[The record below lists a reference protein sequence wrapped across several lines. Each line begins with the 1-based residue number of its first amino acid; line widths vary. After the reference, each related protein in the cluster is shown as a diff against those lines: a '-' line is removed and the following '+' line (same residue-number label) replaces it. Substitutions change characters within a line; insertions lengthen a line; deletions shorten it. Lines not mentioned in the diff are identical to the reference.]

1 MLRLLFVITFSITA
15 VFTLAHVNAEGV
27 SPSAVLERRAQLE
40 SELQQIEAQINGYR
54 GIIQKKQREATSL
67 ERDIAIFNARIKKAH
82 LSIRA
87 LNIRID
93 NLSLGIKDRS
103 ATINSLLE
111 KIDKEKISLGE
122 LLRKTN
128 ELDSVSLVE
137 LVLGYGKL
145 SDFFVDLD
153 SFESIHAALQ
163 NSFKEIK
170 VSKEGTEKEREKLMA
185 RKTEH
190 LQLRVI
196 QSLEKKRIEQAERGK
211 KKILKLT
218 KGEETRYQKIVKSR
232 QKDAARIRSE
242 LFVLRGSKA
251 IPFEKA
257 MEYANAAW
265 RAVGVRPAFLLG
277 VIAEE
282 SNLGENVGTGN
293 WKSDLANPR
302 CLKQRTAFMEITGEL
317 GLNPDMMPVS
327 RKAWYGYCGG
337 AMGPAQFMPTTWNLY
352 KKGIAKRTG
361 DNPPNPWDPR
371 DAFMASAL
379 LLKDNGAAAGGY
391 TAERRAALRYLA
403 GGNWKKS
410 AYSFY
415 GDDVMELAEK
425 YQKMIDTISQ

>member
-1 MLRLLFVITFSITA
+1 MLRLLFVIIFSITA
-15 VFTLAHVNAEGV
+15 VFTIVRVNAEGV
-27 SPSAVLERRAQLE
+27 SPSAVIQRRARLE
-40 SELQQIEAQINGYR
+40 SELKQLENQIEVYR
-54 GIIQKKQREATSL
+54 ETIQKNQRKATTL
-67 ERDIAIFNARIKKAH
+67 ERDIDILDAKMGKAR
-82 LSIRA
+82 LGIRA
-87 LNIRID
+87 LNIRIER
-93 NLSLGIKDRS
+93 LSMGISSRS
-103 ATINSLLE
+103 VLINSLMD
-111 KIDKEKISLGE
+111 KVDKEKSSLAE
-122 LLRKTN
+122 LLRRTN
-128 ELDSVSLVE
+128 ELDSVSMVE

-163 NSFKEIK
+163 DSFKKIK
-170 VSKEGTEKEREKLMA
+170 ASKDGAEKEKNQLA
-185 RKTEH
+185 SKKTEQM
-190 LQLRVI
+190 QLRVI
-196 QSLEKKRIEQAERGK
+196 QRLEKKRLEQAEAEK
-211 KKILKLT
+211 KRILRLT
-218 KGEETRYQKIVKSR
+218 KGEEARYQKIVKAR

-242 LFVLRGSKA
+242 LFMLRGSKA

-257 MEYANAAW
+257 MGYANEAL
-265 RAVGVRPAFLLG
+265 RATGVRPAFMLG

-293 WKSDLANPR
+293 WKKDLANYR
-302 CLKQRTAFMEITGEL
+302 GLKQRAAFLEITGEV
-317 GLNPDMMPVS
+317 GLNPDVMPVS

-361 DNPPNPWDPR
+361 NNPPNPLDPR

-425 YQKMIDTISQ
+425 YQRMIDTISQ